1 MFSKPNKGHLLW
13 IFPQNRPRTSNR
25 PFMNMGKAKLLGAL
39 L

>member
-13 IFPQNRPRTSNR
+13 IFSPNRPRTNDRSS
-25 PFMNMGKAKLLGAL
+25 MDMGKAALLGAL